1 MRLGDLAHDL
11 AQAMIAA
18 ARDAAGEIGRQR
30 ADRRRNRHVVV
41 VEHHDQARIHRAGI
55 VHGLVSHAG
64 RHRAVADHGD
74 DVVLLALQ
82 VARDRHA
89 ETGGNRGRG
98 MRGAERVVFALGALG
113 EAGEAVAL
121 AQRADAVA
129 ASGQDLVR
137 IGLMADVPNQPV
149 VRRIENIMQRD
160 GELDHAE
167 AGAEMAA
174 GRRDSVDGLSRAVR
188 RQPAAAG
195 RAQGA

>member
-1 MRLGDLAHDL
+1 MRLGDLTHDL

-18 ARDAAGEIGRQR
+18 AGDAAREIGRQR
-30 ADRRRNRHVVV
+30 ADRRRDRHVVV
-41 VEHHDQARIHRAGI
+41 VEHHDQAGIHRAGI

-89 ETGGNRGRG
+89 EAGGDRGRG

-121 AQRADAVA
+121 AQRADAIA

-137 IGLMADVPNQPV
+137 IGLVADVPDQPV
-149 VRRIENIMQRD
+149 GRRIENVMQRD

-174 GRRDSVDGLSRAVR
+174 GRRRRRRWSQRAI
-188 RQPAAAG
+188 RQRPAAAE